1 MNTRRLIMVAYL
13 CFTSLSAFAQNN
25 VLPCPGTVWTNRVQR
40 TVYLDTTIKHTLA
53 DTTLAEVL
61 TKLVLDKKLTPY
73 STFDNRFTTK
83 LSREKILEKI
93 SSHADNANQ
102 QEDPV
107 TGSTNTRVVMHEF
120 NYSNICAYRVVEEW
134 QYNVDEGKIDIQ
146 ILGIAPVVDVYGDE
160 GNYRGSV
167 GMYWLKYEDAKDA
180 IAEFNKTHAKS
191 NFYKPI
197 WKSYCNGQI
206 QPFNTDTI
214 QSGQTYRIAIVRDTT
229 DYYGYTK
236 LRSADDSLL
245 PEILLDQAEQKH
257 NRLPLYDTGID
268 WESKP
273 LSLKDVKM
281 LTYIKPDYS
290 EIVDPLTGQNYQKVV
305 MIGFKMESINHFK
318 LIQQIKYGKL
328 TGHITLTLLGV
339 ELQKDVYNDSGQF
352 VQRNPM
358 ATFKYA
364 DIKPIINRYT
374 MQHPFCNLPLEL
386 WRGYFTER
394 E

>member
-40 TVYLDTTIKHTLA
+40 TVYLDTTIKHTPA

-83 LSREKILEKI
+83 LNREQILEKI
-93 SSHADNANQ
+93 SSHNDEANQ

-107 TGSTNTRVVMHEF
+107 TGGNNTRVVKHEF
-120 NYSNICAYRVVEEW
+120 NYNTIRAYRLVEEW

-146 ILGIAPVVDVYGDE
+146 ILGIAPVVDVYGDD

-167 GMYWLKYEDAKDA
+167 GMYWLKYDDAKDA
-180 IAEFNKTHAKS
+180 IAEFNTHHPKV
-191 NFYKPI
+191 NLNKLL
-197 WKSYCNGQI
+197 WKSYCNGDAV
-206 QPFNTDTI
+206 PFNNGNI
-214 QSGQTYRIAIVRDTT
+214 QSGVTSRTVVMLDTT
-229 DYYGYTK
+229 DYYYHRK
-236 LRSADDSLL
+236 LVLYNDRMLSQSLIDGARSGGIRIYDTNTRSYLIPLNKLVVDTTTYVKPDSIDLDTETGIRSWKVIIREFKYECVTNYQLQQEVVFNTSTGAISLL
-245 PEILLDQAEQKH
+245 
-257 NRLPLYDTGID
+257 
-268 WESKP
+268 
-273 LSLKDVKM
+273 LK
-281 LTYIKPDYS
+281 
-290 EIVDPLTGQNYQKVV
+290 G
-305 MIGFKMESINHFK
+305 
-318 LIQQIKYGKL
+318 
-328 TGHITLTLLGV
+328 ITLKRDYYDDAENFIGR
-339 ELQKDVYNDSGQF
+339 KSMF
-352 VQRNPM
+352 
-358 ATFKYA
+358 TFKYA
-364 DIKPIINRYT
+364 DIKNIINRYT